1 MKPNF
6 PNSLQLT
13 HGNTPLIPLNK
24 IFASSTDYR
33 VWMKRDD
40 FTGVELSGNKVRKL
54 DFLIAEA
61 IDTGANHIITCGGI
75 QSNHCRTAAYMA
87 RKVDMNCTLFLR
99 GQPEAN
105 LSGNLLL
112 NLLTG
117 VDIKYV
123 TAEQYKNIDQIM
135 NEFAGLLEAKKEHC
149 YVIPEG
155 GSNATGAWG
164 YVSCFAEI
172 MDQIKKYHLHFD
184 AIVVATGSGGTH
196 AGLLIGKS
204 MYSSNIDILSVNV
217 CDTSDFF
224 VSKIKR
230 IVRDFEDKYNVAIN
244 IEKEDIH
251 VIDGFV
257 GKGYGELNSEL
268 SQFITTFASKEGI
281 VLDPVYSA
289 KAFYGLKSILDQGK
303 LEYQNILFIH
313 TGGIFGLFPAVG
325 DLTLGKEFAD
335 RA

>member
-1 MKPNF
+1 MKLNF
-6 PNSLQLT
+6 ANSLQLT
-13 HGNTPLIPLNK
+13 NGNTPLVPLNK
-24 IFASSTDYR
+24 IFANSPDYR

-61 IDTGANHIITCGGI
+61 IDSGANHIITCGGI

-87 RKVDMNCTLFLR
+87 RKKDLKCTLFLR
-99 GQPEAN
+99 GQPDDN

-112 NLLTG
+112 NLLAG
-117 VDIKYV
+117 VQIEYV
-123 TAEQYKNIDQIM
+123 TTEQYINIDQMM
-135 NEFAGLLEAKKEHC
+135 NEYAREIGGKNEQC

-164 YVSCFAEI
+164 YVSCFSEI
-172 MDQIKKYHLHFD
+172 IDQIKKYHLHFD

-204 MYSSNIDILSVNV
+204 MFSSDIDILSINV
-217 CDTSDFF
+217 CDNSDFF
-224 VSKIKR
+224 VSKIKN
-230 IVRDFEDKYNVAIN
+230 IIRDFEDKYNMAIN
-244 IEKEDIH
+244 IERDDIQ

-257 GKGYGELNSEL
+257 GDGYGQLNSDV
-268 SQFITTFASKEGI
+268 SQLINQFAAKEGI

-289 KAFYGLKSILDQGK
+289 KAFYGLKTMLEQGS

-325 DLTLGKEFAD
+325 DLTLGKEYTD

>member
-1 MKPNF
+1 MKPIF

-13 HGNTPLIPLNK
+13 HGNTPLVPLNK
-24 IFASSTDYR
+24 IFADLSEYR

-61 IDTGANHIITCGGI
+61 IDSGANHIITCGGV

-87 RKVDMNCTLFLR
+87 RKKDLNCTLFLR
-99 GQPEAN
+99 GQPDDN

-112 NLLTG
+112 NLLAG
-117 VDIKYV
+117 VRIEYV

-135 NEFAGLLEAKKEHC
+135 NEYADELRGKDENC

-164 YVSCFAEI
+164 YVSCFSEI
-172 MDQIKKYHLHFD
+172 IDQIKKYHLHFD

-196 AGLLIGKS
+196 AGLLIGKN
-204 MYSSNIDILSVNV
+204 MFSSDIEIISVNV
-217 CDTSDFF
+217 CDNSDFF
-224 VSKIKR
+224 ISKIKS
-230 IVRDFEDKYNVAIN
+230 IVRDFEDKYNVVIN
-244 IEKEDIH
+244 IERDDIH

-257 GKGYGELNSEL
+257 GDGYGQLNSEV
-268 SQFITTFASKEGI
+268 SQLINQFAIHEGI

-289 KAFYGLKSILDQGK
+289 KAFYGLKTMLEQGK
-303 LEYQNILFIH
+303 LRYQNILFIH
-313 TGGIFGLFPAVG
+313 TGGIFGLFPAVA
-325 DLTLGKEFAD
+325 DLTFGKGLTD
-335 RA
+335 RV